1 MENLRTE
8 SHISKG
14 QIYLQKYNN
23 IQQVKFQN
31 LIFIAPEGEEAKEDS
46 CHYIYLCKK
55 KPDAD
60 KVAAENW
67 PIVEA
72 KLKQS
77 EEEEKA
83 AYIDEDPNFN
93 IDEDEEGDEKVEAA
107 AEATGDGTKQ

>member
-1 MENLRTE
+1 
-8 SHISKG
+8 
-14 QIYLQKYNN
+14 
-23 IQQVKFQN
+23 
-31 LIFIAPEGEEAKEDS
+31 
-46 CHYIYLCKK
+46 
-55 KPDAD
+55 
-60 KVAAENW
+60 VAAENW